1 MGFYDMLKL
10 LLKYK
15 ARLTNFRRYKKII
28 LAVTL

>member
-15 ARLTNFRRYKKII
+15 AYLPNFRRTKRII